1 MKKLQVSAMAIALF
15 SLCLA
20 GCKMAQSNP
29 NAQNASSESSQQMNI
44 CELPI
49 DSISY
54 SNNTEKTGLKCKITV
69 DYPKSDDSLSLGI
82 KTFIINELAALYLP
96 LENSEDEVETSKYPI
111 YSGNIDNGKQIVDY
125 YGNGTMRY
133 MSGIQEEMKKSY
145 DANQQMP
152 PITQEI
158 RIKLKDITPTYITYS
173 ITDEYYLGGAHR
185 SYTSYLKNISKKSF
199 KPANNLVDST
209 KLVALQPILRKQILQ
224 CLKTSG
230 IESVTD
236 KTMENYLILPDDG
249 NVPLP
254 AHAPWLQND
263 SLCFEYQPY
272 EIASYA
278 VGAIRFKIALKNLK
292 PYLTKEAHDLMGE

>member
-1 MKKLQVSAMAIALF
+1 MKKLHVSAMAFALF
-15 SLCLA
+15 SLCLT
-20 GCKMAQSNP
+20 GCKMAQSNQ
-29 NAQNASSESSQQMNI
+29 NSQNASSESSQQTNMG
-44 CELPI
+44 ELPI
-49 DSISY
+49 DSVCY
-54 SNNTEKTGLKCKITV
+54 NYTEKDGIMCKITV

-82 KTFIINELAALYLP
+82 KTFIANELAALYLP
-96 LENSEDEVETSKYPI
+96 LENQEDEGDASKYPT
-111 YSGNIDNGKQIVDY
+111 YSGSINDGKQIVDY

-133 MSGIQEEMKKSY
+133 MVGLLDEMKKSY
-145 DANQQMP
+145 DANQELP
-152 PITQEI
+152 SITQEI
-158 RIKLKDITPTYITYS
+158 RIKLKEITSTYITYS
-173 ITDEYYLGGAHR
+173 ITDDYYLGGAHR
-185 SYTSYLKNISKKSF
+185 SYTSYLKNISRKSC

-236 KTMENYLILPDDG
+236 KTIGNYLILPDDG

-254 AHAPWLQND
+254 AHAPWLQKD

-278 VGAIRFKIALKNLK
+278 VGAIRFKIAQKDLK
-292 PYLTKEAHDLMGE
+292 PYLTKEAQDLFGE